1 MLIELKSINFKYI
14 CKAIDYIYCYNQ
26 KIILKKRRMKNKS
39 RNFLFAVFAIMLSG
53 WAQNSVAQ
61 NANAEEIYPGIEF
74 KMNKVQE
81 PKIPNN
87 SVNIKDFGA
96 VNGGYVLNTKAFAD
110 AIDAVSKKGGGKVI
124 IPAGIWLTGPI
135 ILKSNLELHAE
146 RGALIKFSPDK
157 SLYPLVETSFEG
169 LNTWRC
175 ISPIYGKN
183 LENVAFTGSG
193 VWDGSG
199 EVWRQV
205 KKAKLTESQWKK
217 FVASGGVVNES
228 KTSWYPSEVFMNAS
242 EGADQNV
249 RLDLKTKE
257 DFEKIH
263 DFLRPVLV
271 SIQNSKRVLFDG
283 PVFQNSPAWN
293 IHPLMIEDL
302 IVRNVTVRNP
312 WFSQNGDGLDV
323 ESCKNVL
330 VENSSFDVGDDAI
343 CIKSGKDKDG
353 RDRKKPCENIII
365 RNNIVYHGHGGVT
378 VGSEMSSGVKN
389 MHVSNCSFMGTDVGL
404 RFKSNRGRG
413 GVVENI
419 FISDIYM
426 TDIPSQA
433 ISFDLYYGGKS
444 IAETLEEG
452 GAKIANKA
460 LPVDEKTPQFK
471 NISMNNITIAGAQQA
486 VFLQG
491 LPEMNLENI
500 SISNLIAKA
509 DKGVTIIDGNG
520 IKISD
525 AKFDIKDSNVFTIYN
540 VKNSSLKNVEINSTS
555 PKAVTI
561 NGEGCQNIDLTSSSN
576 LSKKIFIGETVP
588 KKAVKL

>member
-1 MLIELKSINFKYI
+1 MKKKPIQQLCIVLTLLMSGYSTIIEAQSTNTTKSNSNIG
-14 CKAIDYIYCYNQ
+14 
-26 KIILKKRRMKNKS
+26 
-39 RNFLFAVFAIMLSG
+39 LSVLNTL
-53 WAQNSVAQ
+53 QVSDPV
-61 NANAEEIYPGIEF
+61 
-74 KMNKVQE
+74 
-81 PKIPNN
+81 IPNN
-87 SVNIKDFGA
+87 SVKITDFGA
-96 VNGGYVLNTKAFAD
+96 VSDGQVLNTKAFAD
-110 AIDAVSKKGGGKVI
+110 AIEAVSKKGGGKVI

-217 FVASGGVVNES
+217 FVASGGVVN
-228 KTSWYPSEVFMNAS
+228 KTQTSWYPSEVFMNAS

-271 SIQNSKRVLFDG
+271 SIQNSKNVLFDG

-293 IHPLMIEDL
+293 IHPLMIENL
-302 IVRNVTVRNP
+302 IVRNITVRNP

-353 RDRKKPCENIII
+353 RDRGIPCENIII

-555 PKAVTI
+555 PKAVMI

>member
-1 MLIELKSINFKYI
+1 MKTNPINFL
-14 CKAIDYIYCYNQ
+14 CV
-26 KIILKKRRMKNKS
+26 ILTV
-39 RNFLFAVFAIMLSG
+39 FLTSWSKDSI
-53 WAQNSVAQ
+53 AQNSKSNEA
-61 NANAEEIYPGIEF
+61 YKGIEF
-74 KMNKVQE
+74 KMNKVKE
-81 PKIPNN
+81 PIIPKNT
-87 SVNIKDFGA
+87 VNIKDFGA
-96 VNGGYVLNTKAFAD
+96 VNGGTVLNSKAFAD
-110 AIDAVSKKGGGKVI
+110 AIAAVSKKGGGKVI

-135 ILKSNLELHAE
+135 ILKSNIELHAE
-146 RGALIKFSPDK
+146 AGALIKFSTDK

-183 LENVAFTGSG
+183 LENIAFTGKG

-205 KKAKLTESQWKK
+205 KKSKLTESQWKK
-217 FVASGGVVNES
+217 FVASGGVLNE
-228 KTSWYPSEVFMNAS
+228 KKDSWYPSETFMKAS
-242 EGADQNV
+242 IGADQNV

-257 DFEKIH
+257 DFEAIH

-283 PVFQNSPAWN
+283 PTFQNSPAWN
-293 IHPLMIEDL
+293 IHPLMVEDL
-302 IVRNVTVRNP
+302 IVRNVSVRNP

-323 ESCKNVL
+323 DSCKNVL
-330 VENSSFDVGDDAI
+330 VENSTFDVGDDAI

-353 RDRKKPCENIII
+353 RDRGIPCENIII

-378 VGSEMSSGVKN
+378 VGSEMSGGVKN
-389 MHVSNCSFMGTDVGL
+389 LHVSNCSFMGTDVGL

-444 IAETLEEG
+444 IAETLAEG
-452 GAKIANKA
+452 GNKIKTEIV
-460 LPVDEKTPQFK
+460 PVDEKTPQFK
-471 NISMNNITIAGAQQA
+471 NISIKNITIAGAYQA

-500 SISNLIAKA
+500 EISNLIGKA
-509 DKGVTIIDGNG
+509 EKGFSIIDAKG
-520 IKISD
+520 IKLSNIKLDIKESTI
-525 AKFDIKDSNVFTIYN
+525 FDIYNGKNV
-540 VKNSSLKNVEINSTS
+540 SLKNVEFNSTS
-555 PKAVTI
+555 PNAVNI
-561 NGEGCQNIDLTSSSN
+561 NGAASDKIELVSSPKMDY
-576 LSKKIFIGETVP
+576 SKTTTISETVP
-588 KKAVKL
+588 KGAVKL

>member
-1 MLIELKSINFKYI
+1 
-14 CKAIDYIYCYNQ
+14 
-26 KIILKKRRMKNKS
+26 MKNKS
-39 RNFLFAVFAIMLSG
+39 KNFLFAAFVVMLSS
-53 WAQNSVAQ
+53 WSQNSVAQ
-61 NANAEEIYPGIEF
+61 NSNSNANYEGIEF
-74 KMNKVQE
+74 KMAIIKE
-81 PKIPNN
+81 PVIPNN
-87 SVNIKDFGA
+87 SVNIKEFGA
-96 VNGGYVLNTKAFAD
+96 ISGGDVLNTEAFAK

-124 IPAGIWLTGPI
+124 IPPGIWLTGPI

-146 RGALIKFSPDK
+146 VGALVKFSPDK

-175 ISPIYGKN
+175 ISPLYGKN
-183 LENVAFTGSG
+183 LENVAFTGKG

-205 KKAKLTESQWKK
+205 KKSKMTESQWKK
-217 FVASGGVVNES
+217 IIASGGVLNES

-242 EGADQNV
+242 KGADQNV

-302 IVRNVTVRNP
+302 IVRNVSVRNP

-353 RDRKKPCENIII
+353 RDRAVPCENIII

-389 MHVSNCSFMGTDVGL
+389 MHVSNCTFMGTDVGL

-419 FISDIYM
+419 FISDIFM

-433 ISFDLYYGGKS
+433 ISFNLYYGGKS

-452 GAKIANKA
+452 GTPVVNKSV
-460 LPVDEKTPQFK
+460 PVDEKTPQFK
-471 NISMNNITIAGAQQA
+471 NISMKNITIAGANQA

-500 SISNLIAKA
+500 EISNLKAKA
-509 DKGVTIIDGNG
+509 DKGFTIVDANG
-520 IKISD
+520 IKITN
-525 AKFDIKDSNVFTIYN
+525 ANLDIKDSAIFDVYN
-540 VKNSSLKNVEINSTS
+540 VKNMSLKNVDFNSTS

-561 NGEGCQNIDLTSSSN
+561 NGAASEKIQLTSSSN
-576 LSKKIFIGETVP
+576 TDLSKKTFIGKSVP
-588 KKAVKL
+588 KGAVKF

>member
-1 MLIELKSINFKYI
+1 MKTKPINLLCI
-14 CKAIDYIYCYNQ
+14 ALTVVITNW
-26 KIILKKRRMKNKS
+26 S
-39 RNFLFAVFAIMLSG
+39 T
-53 WAQNSVAQ
+53 NSVAQ
-61 NANAEEIYPGIEF
+61 NSKPNEAYKGIEF
-74 KMNKVQE
+74 KMNKVKE
-81 PKIPNN
+81 PIIPKNT
-87 SVNIKDFGA
+87 VNIKDFGA
-96 VNGGYVLNTKAFAD
+96 VNGGTVLNSKAFAD

-124 IPAGIWLTGPI
+124 IPPGIWLTGPI
-135 ILKSNLELHAE
+135 ILKSNIELHAE
-146 RGALIKFSPDK
+146 TGALIKFSTDK
-157 SLYPLVETSFEG
+157 SLYPIIKSNFEG

-175 ISPIYGKN
+175 ISPIYGTN
-183 LENVAFTGSG
+183 LENVAFTGNG

-205 KKAKLTESQWKK
+205 KKNKLTESQWKK
-217 FVASGGVVNES
+217 FVASGGVLND
-228 KTSWYPSEVFMNAS
+228 KKDSWYPSETFMKAS
-242 EGADQNV
+242 IGADQNV

-257 DFEKIH
+257 EFEAIH
-263 DFLRPVLV
+263 DFLRPVMV

-293 IHPLMIEDL
+293 IHPFLIEDL

-353 RDRKKPCENIII
+353 RDRGIPCQNIIV

-378 VGSEMSSGVKN
+378 VGSEMSGGVKN
-389 MHVSNCSFMGTDVGL
+389 LHVSNCTFMGTDVGL

-413 GVVENI
+413 GIVENI

-444 IAETLEEG
+444 IAETLAEG
-452 GAKIANKA
+452 GNKVSTEMV
-460 LPVDEKTPQFK
+460 PVNEETPQFK
-471 NISMNNITIAGAQQA
+471 NISIKNITIAGAYQA

-491 LPEMNLENI
+491 LPEMNLQNI
-500 SISNLIAKA
+500 EITNLIAKA
-509 DKGVTIIDGNG
+509 DKGFSIIDANG
-520 IKISD
+520 IKISN
-525 AKFDIKDSNVFTIYN
+525 AKLDIKESTIFDIYN
-540 VKNSSLKNVEINSTS
+540 VKNIALKNVEFNSTATNAVKINGAACDKIELLAS
-555 PKAVTI
+555 PKMDYSQKTTI
-561 NGEGCQNIDLTSSSN
+561 GD
-576 LSKKIFIGETVP
+576 TVP
-588 KKAVKL
+588 KGAVKL

>member
-1 MLIELKSINFKYI
+1 MKTKLVLIAVVAMLCSWSE
-14 CKAIDYIYCYNQ
+14 
-26 KIILKKRRMKNKS
+26 
-39 RNFLFAVFAIMLSG
+39 
-53 WAQNSVAQ
+53 NSVAQ
-61 NANAEEIYPGIEF
+61 NSNSEEIYQNIEF
-74 KMNKVQE
+74 KMAIVKE
-81 PKIPNN
+81 PIIPNN

-110 AIDAVSKKGGGKVI
+110 AIEAVSKKGGGKVI
-124 IPAGIWLTGPI
+124 IPPGIWLTGPI

-183 LENVAFTGSG
+183 LENVAFTGKG

-205 KKAKLTESQWKK
+205 KKSKLTESQWKK
-217 FVASGGVVNES
+217 FVASGGVLNE
-228 KTSWYPSEVFMNAS
+228 KKESWYPSEVFMKAS
-242 EGADQNV
+242 VGADQNV

-257 DFEKIH
+257 DFEAIH

-302 IVRNVTVRNP
+302 IVRNVSVRNP

-444 IAETLEEG
+444 IAETLAEG
-452 GAKIANKA
+452 GNPVENKA
-460 LPVDEKTPQFK
+460 VPVDEKTPQFK
-471 NISMNNITIAGAQQA
+471 NISMKNITIAGAAQA
-486 VFLQG
+486 IFLQG

-500 SISNLIAKA
+500 TISNLTAKA
-509 DKGVTIIDGNG
+509 DKGVTIIDGNR

-525 AKFDIKDSNVFTIYN
+525 AKFDIKESNVFEIYN
-540 VKNSSLKNVEINSTS
+540 VKNSSLKNVEFNSTS

-561 NGEGCQNIDLTSSSN
+561 NGAACQNIDLISASS
-576 LSKKIFIGETVP
+576 LAKKTFIGEKVP
-588 KKAVKL
+588 KKAVKF

>member
-1 MLIELKSINFKYI
+1 
-14 CKAIDYIYCYNQ
+14 
-26 KIILKKRRMKNKS
+26 MKTKPL
-39 RNFLFAVFAIMLSG
+39 NFLGIALAILMAGYSG
-53 WAQNSVAQ
+53 NSIAQNS
-61 NANAEEIYPGIEF
+61 NSEEFYQGIEF
-74 KMNKVQE
+74 KMAKIQE

-87 SVNIKDFGA
+87 TVNIKDFGA

-124 IPAGIWLTGPI
+124 IPPGIWLTGPI

-217 FVASGGVVNES
+217 FVASGGVLN
-228 KTSWYPSEVFMNAS
+228 KTQTSWYPSEVFMNAS

-271 SIQNSKRVLFDG
+271 SIQNSKNVLFDG

-293 IHPLMIEDL
+293 IHPLMIENL
-302 IVRNVTVRNP
+302 IVRNVSVRNP

-452 GAKIANKA
+452 GTKVANKA

-471 NISMNNITIAGAQQA
+471 NISMRNITIAGAQQA

-509 DKGVTIIDGNG
+509 DKGVTIIDGTG

-525 AKFDIKDSNVFTIYN
+525 AKFDIKESNVFTIYN

-561 NGEGCQNIDLTSSSN
+561 NGEVCQNIDLTSSPN
-576 LSKKIFIGETVP
+576 LSKKTFIGETVP

>member
-1 MLIELKSINFKYI
+1 MKTKPINLLCI
-14 CKAIDYIYCYNQ
+14 ALTLVMTSWSN
-26 KIILKKRRMKNKS
+26 S
-39 RNFLFAVFAIMLSG
+39 
-53 WAQNSVAQ
+53 SVAQ
-61 NANAEEIYPGIEF
+61 NSKSNETYKGIEF
-74 KMNKVQE
+74 KMAIIKE
-81 PKIPNN
+81 PVIPNN
-87 SVNIKDFGA
+87 TVNLKDFGA

-124 IPAGIWLTGPI
+124 IPPGIWLTGPI

-146 RGALIKFSPDK
+146 TGALIKFSPDK
-157 SLYPLVETSFEG
+157 SLYPIIETSFEG

-183 LENVAFTGSG
+183 LENVAFTGKG

-205 KKAKLTESQWKK
+205 KRGKVTEGQWKK
-217 FVASGGVVNES
+217 FVESGGVVNAA
-228 KTSWYPSEVFMNAS
+228 KTSWYPSETFMKAS

-271 SIQNSKRVLFDG
+271 SIQNSKRVMFDG

-302 IVRNVTVRNP
+302 IVRNVSVRNP

-353 RDRKKPCENIII
+353 RDRGVPCENIII

-419 FISDIYM
+419 FISDIFM

-444 IAETLEEG
+444 IAETLAEG
-452 GAKIANKA
+452 GNKVSSKIV
-460 LPVDEKTPQFK
+460 PVDEKTPQFK
-471 NISMNNITIAGAQQA
+471 NISIKNITIAGAYQA

-500 SISNLIAKA
+500 EISNLTAKA
-509 DKGVTIIDGNG
+509 EKGFSIIDANK
-520 IKISD
+520 IKLSNIKLD
-525 AKFDIKDSNVFTIYN
+525 IKGDKVFDIHNGKNV
-540 VKNSSLKNVEINSTS
+540 SLKNVEFNSTS
-555 PKAVTI
+555 PKAVSI
-561 NGEGCQNIDLTSSSN
+561 NGAASEKIELVSSAKSDY
-576 LSKKIFIGETVP
+576 SKTTVIGDTVP
-588 KKAVKL
+588 KGAVKM